1 MVEADISI
9 SVPLKS
15 LVTSIKSLPYKEKV
29 GLLEIIEE
37 QLEEE
42 LMQRNPL
49 VQQEIE
55 EARAAFKIGDYVTL
69 DEYKARNRERL
80 S

>member
-1 MVEADISI
+1 MAEADINI
-9 SVPLKS
+9 SVPFKS
-15 LVTSIKSLPYKEKV
+15 LISSIKRLKYEEKIELV
-29 GLLEIIEE
+29 ETIEE
-37 QLEEE
+37 QLDEE

-55 EARAAFKIGDYVTL
+55 EARIAYKVRDYVSL
-69 DEYKARNRERL
+69 DEYKARNKERL

>member
-1 MVEADISI
+1 MVEADINISI
-9 SVPLKS
+9 PFRSLASSVKQL
-15 LVTSIKSLPYKEKV
+15 TYEEKIA
-29 GLLEIIEE
+29 LLETIEE

-49 VQQEIE
+49 IQQEID
-55 EARAAFKIGDYVTL
+55 EARAAYEAGDYVTL

>member
-1 MVEADISI
+1 MVEANINI

-15 LVTSIKSLPYKEKV
+15 LVSSIKRLTYKEKIE
-29 GLLEIIEE
+29 LLEIIEE

-49 VQQEIE
+49 IQKEIE

-69 DEYKARNRERL
+69 DEYKARNKERL
-80 S
+80 L

>member
-1 MVEADISI
+1 MLEADINI

-15 LVTSIKSLPYKEKV
+15 LVTSIKRLKYEEKIE
-29 GLLEIIEE
+29 LLESIEE

-69 DEYKARNRERL
+69 DEYKARNKERL

>member
-1 MVEADISI
+1 MIEADINI
-9 SVPLKS
+9 SVPFKS
-15 LVTSIKSLPYKEKV
+15 LVSSIKSLPYTEKV

-42 LMQRNPL
+42 LMERNPL

-55 EARAAFKIGDYVTL
+55 EARAAFKIGDCVTL
-69 DEYKARNRERL
+69 DEYKA
-80 S
+80 